1 MKLYHGTNTDIEHI
15 DFTISK
21 VGKDFGVGFYL
32 TPDLDSAKRQAKRR
46 ADIEGGT
53 PIVLT
58 YEFNDSVL
66 NGEELKTISFE
77 RYTIEWAMFVKKNRA
92 NKTRNQA
99 HDYDIVVGPIADDD
113 IGMQM
118 RRFNAGIITIDEF
131 LENLKYKHIVLQYFF
146 GTQNAI
152 KTFTEIMNDEL
163 FAIEDITVALAT
175 RLMEEKGMDMIEA
188 LDAIYNSDTFAKVV
202 DKSTGLMCQSD
213 AYIYDYLNHEIETG
227 KMG

>member
-15 DFTISK
+15 DFTFSK

-32 TPDLDSAKRQAKRR
+32 TPDLESAKRQAKRR

-58 YEFNDSVL
+58 YEFNDSAL

-77 RYTIEWAMFVKKNRA
+77 HYTIEWAMFVKKNRA
-92 NKTRNQA
+92 NKTRNQV

-152 KTFTEIMNDEL
+152 KHL
-163 FAIEDITVALAT
+163 RKL
-175 RLMEEKGMDMIEA
+175 
-188 LDAIYNSDTFAKVV
+188 
-202 DKSTGLMCQSD
+202 
-213 AYIYDYLNHEIETG
+213 
-227 KMG
+227 

>member
-32 TPDLDSAKRQAKRR
+32 TPDLESAKRQAKRR

-66 NGEELKTISFE
+66 NGEELKIISFE
-77 RYTIEWAMFVKKNRA
+77 HYTIEWAMFVKKNRA

-118 RRFNAGIITIDEF
+118 RRSNAGIITIDEF

-152 KTFTEIMNDEL
+152 KHL
-163 FAIEDITVALAT
+163 RKL
-175 RLMEEKGMDMIEA
+175 
-188 LDAIYNSDTFAKVV
+188 
-202 DKSTGLMCQSD
+202 
-213 AYIYDYLNHEIETG
+213 
-227 KMG
+227 

>member
-32 TPDLDSAKRQAKRR
+32 TPDLDTAKRQAKRR

-77 RYTIEWAMFVKKNRA
+77 CYTYRMGNVCEKEQGK
-92 NKTRNQA
+92 
-99 HDYDIVVGPIADDD
+99 
-113 IGMQM
+113 
-118 RRFNAGIITIDEF
+118 
-131 LENLKYKHIVLQYFF
+131 
-146 GTQNAI
+146 QN
-152 KTFTEIMNDEL
+152 
-163 FAIEDITVALAT
+163 
-175 RLMEEKGMDMIEA
+175 
-188 LDAIYNSDTFAKVV
+188 SQP
-202 DKSTGLMCQSD
+202 SP
-213 AYIYDYLNHEIETG
+213 
-227 KMG
+227 